1 MHDVAW
7 WWYFGGSL
15 LDALIGPNLF
25 FPGEP
30 FLLAAG
36 YLLSHGAIY
45 GVLAVLAGGFIGDQ
59 ISFFIGRRFG
69 ARGRRWLV
77 SKFSKT
83 KRPIAKA
90 RLILQ
95 TKGPWIVTASRL
107 LGPVAWIMPFIA
119 GSYAMRWSTFTLYS
133 SIGLILG
140 VGQFT
145 LAGFFIGKG
154 IDVIPSWQAIG
165 LFFQEHSV
173 LLTACLISL
182 LATVILYRVYRW
194 RKWLLIACCWLT
206 ALGAANYYHFFHSD
220 AYQIEWLS
228 KAQANSN
235 ITALQDD
242 KITLDNLSYT
252 VYPGLS
258 PVYKAQPI
266 NVVLYGEHPST
277 LMEELGWV
285 KNKTFSRD
293 TLNLSQY
300 LELIAK
306 QQPPISDLYWN
317 QQPQLLAYQIKG
329 DLINRRHIRW
339 WFAGKSEQTG
349 RDIWVASISYDNRL
363 KLAHYKGLITI
374 LHGIDP
380 DTDQERDTL
389 MKNAEVLAWRTELR
403 NLAEPIAYSKSNHY
417 FSDGKVAVIMPN

>member
-7 WWYFGGSL
+7 WWYFGGSF

-36 YLLSHGAIY
+36 YLLSSGAIY
-45 GVLAVLAGGFIGDQ
+45 GLLAVLAGGFIGDQ
-59 ISFFIGRRFG
+59 ISFFIGRRCG
-69 ARGRRWLV
+69 SQGRRWLIR
-77 SKFSKT
+77 KFSKT
-83 KRPIAKA
+83 KRPIAKT
-90 RLILQ
+90 RLILRK
-95 TKGPWIVTASRL
+95 KGPWIVTASRL

-154 IDVIPSWQAIG
+154 IEILPSWETVG
-165 LFFQEHSV
+165 LFFKEHSV
-173 LLTACLISL
+173 LLTACLVSSL
-182 LATVILYRVYRW
+182 ASFILYRLYRW
-194 RKWLLIACCWLT
+194 RKWLLMTFCWLT
-206 ALGAANYYHFFHSD
+206 AMSSANYYHFFHSE
-220 AYQIEWLS
+220 AYSIEWIS
-228 KAQANSN
+228 QAQARNSHTILEEN
-235 ITALQDD
+235 VSLT
-242 KITLDNLSYT
+242 KLDYT

-266 NVVLYGEHPST
+266 NIILQGGDPSI
-277 LMEELGWV
+277 LMDELGWV
-285 KNKTFSRD
+285 ENKTFSRNKLD
-293 TLNLSQY
+293 LLQY
-300 LELIAK
+300 LELIADK
-306 QQPPISDLYWN
+306 QPPISDLYWN

-339 WFAGKSEQTG
+339 WFAGKSQQTNE
-349 RDIWVASISYDNRL
+349 DIWLASISYDDSL
-363 KLAHYKGLITI
+363 KLAHYKGLITV

-380 DTDQERDTL
+380 DIDNERDTL
-389 MKNAEVLAWRTELR
+389 MKNAEALGWKTKLR
-403 NLAEPIAYSKSNHY
+403 RLGEPVAFSKSSHY
-417 FSDGKVAVIMPN
+417 FSDGNIAIIQSI